1 MHKQFFILL
10 LIASWVLASHAQ
22 SDCPPRE
29 LPFTDDFE
37 GYWENYTP
45 IYGAQGTD
53 HCWTLC
59 QEVPTGC
66 NSYQILF
73 KHGIGDVW
81 GPGDRDWMDII
92 CGFWW
97 CDINH
102 DGRGDS
108 YTRFQQIVVSPPLAE
123 TPWRVTFKAGIR
135 GDHDQKFAYLIVGY
149 VSDTNQIRYSFH
161 ALDTITVQRR
171 PDTND
176 LTYDDGVYWNYDT
189 LILTDTL
196 PTPCHIAFRLDST
209 LQRRNHRLSDTTNWA
224 FSPAVPYNLF
234 NDHVWIDEVTF
245 HARTH
250 IYTDFYDT
258 VCQGKGYTGYGFDI
272 APDEVAELH
281 RRDSVEIDTIWH
293 FRLHLNI
300 VKPTTRELFV
310 TLFPGENYHI
320 DTTVLTEAGDYTFSY
335 TDQYGCDSTVIVH
348 IARDTHLDAWFP
360 NVFTPGE
367 ETNNLFRGYFNL
379 VPEDYHLY
387 IYNRQ
392 GLLVFSTDSYD
403 QGWDGTSQGVAQP
416 QGAYVYLYRFV
427 DSDNRQRS
435 GIGTVT
441 LLR

>member
-10 LIASWVLASHAQ
+10 LIASWALSSHAQ

-81 GPGDRDWMDII
+81 GPGNHDWMDII

-300 VKPTTRELFV
+300 VEPTTRELFV

-360 NVFTPGE
+360 NVFTPSE
-367 ETNNLFRGYFNL
+367 ATNNLFRGYFNL

-427 DSDNRQRS
+427 DLDNRQRS

>member
-10 LIASWVLASHAQ
+10 LIASWALSSHAQ

-379 VPEDYHLY
+379 APENYHLY

-392 GLLVFSTDSYD
+392 GLLVFSTNSYD